1 MGRQPTASN
10 LNIGSFRQNEVN
22 LLQRSEP
29 SSAALRSVNIKS
41 GVGFRCLSLIF
52 FLLLAPLGHTESA
65 APSGHEYRLRFYH
78 THTGERL
85 HVVYR
90 RGDKYIPK
98 RWKSSIIIC
107 GITAQGETCGISIL
121 GSSTFFTT

>member
-10 LNIGSFRQNEVN
+10 LDIGSFRQNEVN

-41 GVGFRCLSLIF
+41 GVGLRCLSLIF

-85 HVVYR
+85 NVVYR
-90 RGDKYIPK
+90 RGDEYIPK

-107 GITAQGETCGISIL
+107 GITAQEETCGISIL
-121 GSSTFFTT
+121 GSSTF